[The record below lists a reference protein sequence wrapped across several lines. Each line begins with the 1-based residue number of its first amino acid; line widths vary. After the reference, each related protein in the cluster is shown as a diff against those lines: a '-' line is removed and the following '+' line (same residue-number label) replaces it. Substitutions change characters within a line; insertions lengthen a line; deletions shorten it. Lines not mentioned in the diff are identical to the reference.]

1 MAGSTVGKLL
11 IEIGVDPKA
20 LTKGLKQAER
30 SMMQFSNKMENVGR
44 TLSTAVTLPILGI
57 GVAALKSFGDF
68 EKLEKGMV
76 AIMGSSKAA
85 GEELKKLQKSAEAPG
100 LGFEQAVAGSI
111 RLQAVGM
118 SADEARKTLEE
129 FGNAIATTGGG
140 AEDLDQVTRQ
150 LTQMISKNR
159 ILQEDF
165 MVLQERMPMVSQA
178 MQSAF
183 GHSNIELIR
192 KSGMGAREFV
202 ARLTEEMSK
211 FDRVEGG
218 FSNSFENMAMAAKMA
233 MAQIGE
239 SINKSFDVTGKM
251 EQFAAWIQRAA
262 DWFDGLSDSTKKLI
276 IVSAAFAAT
285 LGPVA
290 MGIATMTKVIVT
302 LASPVG
308 LAVTL
313 LVALAAAAVWAYTK
327 FETFRGV
334 VNALK
339 DGMIEIIQVF
349 GEAVSAF
356 FRGFDELKKGN
367 INKAGLAFTEALL
380 KSNPITVA
388 LTQGKRIA
396 SAFSGGYE
404 KGIAEK
410 VESFNPFK
418 DKDKIMADATATGQQ
433 AGAAMAE
440 GIAAGASDGITGF
453 KGVDSFNA
461 IWAGK
466 GVPSG
471 PVQSMGAPTG
481 DLSGALA
488 ALKKGND
495 ATYTWMDNFD
505 RFRDKVKGFTDGFV
519 ESIYILNDVMAQFF
533 ANKSAAIDADY
544 AKQKAAIDGSR
555 LSEEA
560 KARALQHLDEETE
573 KKRRKIRRQ
582 QAIQEKMMAIF
593 SATINAASAVVNALS
608 KDPSGALAIIVGALS
623 AVQIGLIAS
632 QKIPALAKGG
642 LAYGPQM
649 AMVGDNPGAR
659 VDPEVIAPLSKLQAM
674 MGMGGGKQEIVMKPI
689 VISGRDILLV
699 QERAAQDRQRTRG
712 F

>member
-1 MAGSTVGKLL
+1 
-11 IEIGVDPKA
+11 
-20 LTKGLKQAER
+20 
-30 SMMQFSNKMENVGR
+30 MMQFSNKMENVGR

-262 DWFDGLSDSTKKLI
+262 DWFDGLSDSAKKFIL
-276 IVSAAFAAT
+276 VSAVVAAAI
-285 LGPVA
+285 GPVA
-290 MGIATMTKVIVT
+290 LGIATVTKVVGTAIMGFKGLISVVGF

-308 LAVTL
+308 LIVAG
-313 LVALAAAAVWAYTK
+313 LVALAAGMIYAYNK
-327 FETFRGV
+327 SEKFRGV
-334 VNALK
+334 LHGLYAAAAEVVK
-339 DGMIEIIQVF
+339 IF
-349 GEAVSAF
+349 GEAVGAF
-356 FRGFDELKKGN
+356 MRGFDELKEGN
-367 INKAGLAFTEALL
+367 FNKAGLAFTEALL
-380 KSNPITVA
+380 KANPVTAAI
-388 LTQGKRIA
+388 TQGKRVA
-396 SAFSGGYE
+396 AAFSGGYE
-404 KGIAEK
+404 KGIEEK

-418 DKDKIMADATATGQQ
+418 DKDKIMADATAAGQQ

-440 GIAAGASDGITGF
+440 GMAQGQGGGPSISG
-453 KGVDSFNA
+453 
-461 IWAGK
+461 
-466 GVPSG
+466 PSG
-471 PVQSMGAPTG
+471 PSASPFEPLKKDIPQVSSL
-481 DLSGALA
+481 LSGLNMQVS
-488 ALKKGND
+488 KV
-495 ATYTWMDNFD
+495 
-505 RFRDKVKGFTDGFV
+505 RDTTMQGASGISTFMEKLGTGIQGFADMFGEAIGIIDQTV
-519 ESIYILNDVMAQFF
+519 QQMF
-533 ANKSAAIDADY
+533 ANQAAAIDSNYQKQLA
-544 AKQKAAIDGSR
+544 AINGSRMSEEQKQKAIQSLD
-555 LSEEA
+555 EA
-560 KARALQHLDEETE
+560 TDKKKRALMRKQAVRE
-573 KKRRKIRRQ
+573 KVMALF
-582 QAIQEKMMAIF
+582 QAAINT
-593 SATINAASAVVNALS
+593 AGAIINAL
-608 KDPSGALAIIVGALS
+608 KTDPTGILAAIIGGIS
-623 AVQIGLIAS
+623 AVQIGLIAGA
-632 QKIPALAKGG
+632 KIPALAKGG

-674 MGMGGGKQEIVMKPI
+674 MGMGGGKQEVIVKG
-689 VISGRDILLV
+689 VIAGKDILLV
-699 QERAAQDRQRTRG
+699 HERAQQDRQRTRG